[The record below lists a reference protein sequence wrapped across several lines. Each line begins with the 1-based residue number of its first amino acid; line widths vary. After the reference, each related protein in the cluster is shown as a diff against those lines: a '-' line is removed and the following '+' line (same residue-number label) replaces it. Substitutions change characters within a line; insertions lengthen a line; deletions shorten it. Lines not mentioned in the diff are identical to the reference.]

1 MSESDH
7 DRWFENQLIRRA
19 EEGDPEAGRIALE
32 TIAGRIETRRYESPL
47 FDYLATNIRAHLDD
61 GIPLDRA
68 LGVEEEPN
76 KGGASTKYDETE
88 LAAVDL
94 ILRDHAHF
102 GPEKAVSW
110 IHSNIG
116 ADRRLVQRLRL
127 KYDARYNKFGAER
140 LAESLD
146 LDLLL
151 HMSGS
156 MREKVAEVIP
166 HT

>member
-7 DRWFENQLIRRA
+7 DRWFENELIRRA

-47 FDYLATNIRAHLDD
+47 FDYLATNIRAFLDD
-61 GIPLDRA
+61 GIPLVRA

-76 KGGASTKYDETE
+76 KGGRPRKYDKDE

-94 ILRDHAHF
+94 ILRDHANF
-102 GPEKAVSW
+102 GPEEAITW
-110 IHSNIG
+110 INANIH
-116 ADRRLVQRLRL
+116 ADRKLVRQLRRE
-127 KYDARYNKFGAER
+127 YDARYNKFAER

-146 LDLLL
+146 LDVLL

-156 MREKVAEVIP
+156 MREKVAEVMP